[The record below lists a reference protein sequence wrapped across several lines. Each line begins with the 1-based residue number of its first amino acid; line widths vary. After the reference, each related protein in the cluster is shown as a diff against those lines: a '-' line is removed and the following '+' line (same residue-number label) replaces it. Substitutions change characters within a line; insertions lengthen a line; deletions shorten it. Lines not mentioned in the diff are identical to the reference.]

1 MHERPRQPAR
11 GYILAATLLWLALLA
26 VIAVRLAQRVD
37 LLRQQ
42 SSYASDL
49 ADAVTNA
56 SSARALAIFR
66 MATGRMAQ
74 NGFVA
79 SSGAALPLD
88 GRYTAIAG
96 DAGNRVSVSVQDE
109 RGLLSVN
116 LLDRP
121 VIAQLLVR
129 QGVPEGSVDHL
140 IDSLEDYTDTD
151 SLRRLN
157 GAEAPDYEA
166 LGLPPPR
173 NDWLV
178 SPQELRQVIG
188 WRDYPQVIDKLLPLL
203 SARRDGFYNANASPR
218 AVLAARFPR
227 APQQQIDQFM
237 TRRGLRPFASAA
249 EARSV
254 TGLPFSD
261 DLDLFHP
268 SDQYRL
274 TIRSNN
280 SPIGVEYTIRL
291 TPGGAKRPWQ
301 FLDGRTVFLEEPTEP
316 AQEYDAAP
324 GSRTPF
330 AAMPDDTPPPEAF

>member
-151 SLRRLN
+151 SLRRLKR
-157 GAEAPDYEA
+157 GPRPTDYERRLDCRRHA
-166 LGLPPPR
+166 TTGWCRRTGTAPGHRLARRSAGHRQAAAAAVGPPR
-173 NDWLV
+173 RLL
-178 SPQELRQVIG
+178 QRQRLAPRG
-188 WRDYPQVIDKLLPLL
+188 PGRAL
-203 SARRDGFYNANASPR
+203 S
-218 AVLAARFPR
+218 R
-227 APQQQIDQFM
+227 APPQQIDEFM
-237 TRRGLRPFASAA
+237 TAAWPAAICQRGRGAQRDARPAVLRTPPTCS
-249 EARSV
+249 
-254 TGLPFSD
+254 
-261 DLDLFHP
+261 HP

-274 TIRSNN
+274 NAIRSTN
-280 SPIGVEYTIRL
+280 SPIG
-291 TPGGAKRPWQ
+291 
-301 FLDGRTVFLEEPTEP
+301 
-316 AQEYDAAP
+316 
-324 GSRTPF
+324 GS
-330 AAMPDDTPPPEAF
+330 PPSTLSG